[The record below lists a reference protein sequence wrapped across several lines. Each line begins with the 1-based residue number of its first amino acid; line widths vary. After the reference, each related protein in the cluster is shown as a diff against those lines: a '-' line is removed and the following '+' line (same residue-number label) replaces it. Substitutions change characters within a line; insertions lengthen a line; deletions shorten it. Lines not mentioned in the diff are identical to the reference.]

1 MFVFVLSESFAS
13 LIEPMAL
20 SLRRGHFCLIVH
32 CPKTHFGMTLKN
44 NSRIAS
50 RDCVELANFTQ
61 EIKYLLGQLFRGLG
75 ILLFNLFASSNELA
89 LSTGLL
95 GAGNTLDFRNLSTF
109 RASMSA
115 DLPPLREVF
124 TSPMGIST
132 AIIFGC
138 SG

>member
-1 MFVFVLSESFAS
+1 
-13 LIEPMAL
+13 
-20 SLRRGHFCLIVH
+20 
-32 CPKTHFGMTLKN
+32 MTLKN

-115 DLPPLREVF
+115 DLPPRFVL
-124 TSPMGIST
+124 ISA
-132 AIIFGC
+132 AILPQILLNIPLSITLLTHGGAFLFMLWYLTPRTMFERQA
-138 SG
+138 STQVALAH